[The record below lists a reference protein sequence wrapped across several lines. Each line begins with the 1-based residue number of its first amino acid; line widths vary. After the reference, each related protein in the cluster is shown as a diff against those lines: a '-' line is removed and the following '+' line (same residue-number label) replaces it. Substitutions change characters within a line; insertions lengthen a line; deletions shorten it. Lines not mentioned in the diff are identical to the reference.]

1 MRKDHRID
9 NGRCPDAVMTFFTY
23 FKGRAKARRAGLCP
37 AQVTRRDAEVT
48 QGSGDLA
55 GGESWRKPAR
65 GSRGRANSGAA
76 ACRALRAEAHR
87 ARRCRR
93 LAAPAPRRRPVPP
106 QRAHDDRARADWPGG
121 PARAGCADR
130 RGSGHSNGPG
140 RRASSGAAPSSVKGT
155 RRSFLTASQ
164 KGSSGPALER
174 RSLCLPGGPD
184 GKGQAG
190 GQARSARGD
199 LI

>member
-1 MRKDHRID
+1 MTLNSTSMARPPPAAINLTTRHARTGGVKHQMKPMCQRSVGVRH
-9 NGRCPDAVMTFFTY
+9 GRCPDAVMTFFTY

-55 GGESWRKPAR
+55 GGESWRKPAG

-93 LAAPAPRRRPVPP
+93 LAAPAP
-106 QRAHDDRARADWPGG
+106 
-121 PARAGCADR
+121 
-130 RGSGHSNGPG
+130 
-140 RRASSGAAPSSVKGT
+140 
-155 RRSFLTASQ
+155 
-164 KGSSGPALER
+164 
-174 RSLCLPGGPD
+174 
-184 GKGQAG
+184 
-190 GQARSARGD
+190 
-199 LI
+199 